1 MPPKLD
7 PSQVVDVF
15 VRVTG
20 GEVGAASS
28 LAPKIGPL
36 GLSPKKIGEDIAKE
50 TAKDWKGL
58 RVTVKLTV
66 QNRQAKVTVVP
77 SAAALVIKALKEP
90 ERDRKKTKNI
100 KHNGNISLD
109 DVTEI
114 ARVMRPRSMAKDLS
128 GTVKEILGTCVSV
141 GCTVDGKDPKDLQQE
156 ISDGEAETTRG
167 LRAEDNGMN
176 LILDDLI
183 RQGREKKLKIVPS
196 HIERSFGARR
206 TGAAENAVTPFG
218 DSLQIKENPNPPRR
232 REASSDS
239 PESVCGTSY
248 RGSSAGDGAAREAK
262 RTAAASHA
270 GAVLVIVLAVAI
282 VLALLPPPLLLL
294 ILLLPIPFIPFGQ
307 GSISGKVFCCLE
319 FVPVKNSIL
328 HSERLLLPAAAACG
342 ETTRHCDAVL
352 ADEEVPPTFVA
363 ADHWAI

>member
-7 PSQVVDVF
+7 PSQVVDVY

-66 QNRQAKVTVVP
+66 QNRQAKVSVVP

-109 DVTEI
+109 DVVEI
-114 ARVMRPRSMAKDLS
+114 AKVMRPRSMAKDLS

-156 ISDGEAETTRG
+156 ISDGDVEVPLDWERET
-167 LRAEDNGMN
+167 
-176 LILDDLI
+176 
-183 RQGREKKLKIVPS
+183 
-196 HIERSFGARR
+196 AR
-206 TGAAENAVTPFG
+206 F
-218 DSLQIKENPNPPRR
+218 
-232 REASSDS
+232 
-239 PESVCGTSY
+239 
-248 RGSSAGDGAAREAK
+248 ARFFF
-262 RTAAASHA
+262 
-270 GAVLVIVLAVAI
+270 
-282 VLALLPPPLLLL
+282 LL
-294 ILLLPIPFIPFGQ
+294 
-307 GSISGKVFCCLE
+307 CCLSLIA
-319 FVPVKNSIL
+319 FVRIL
-328 HSERLLLPAAAACG
+328 RMLG
-342 ETTRHCDAVL
+342 Y
-352 ADEEVPPTFVA
+352 
-363 ADHWAI
+363 